1 MDQSAS
7 RSGRMTDAELIA
19 LATVVSVQRLAGE
32 SDLRNLGHL
41 QEDPRKGAAYERLVA
56 ELVERGVLPTDDI
69 FAPKSRREDEV
80 AGEVLPAVLKSS
92 D

>member
-1 MDQSAS
+1 MDQNARKS
-7 RSGRMTDAELIA
+7 RMTDAELIA
-19 LATVVSVQRLAGE
+19 LATLVSVQRLAGE
-32 SDLRNLGHL
+32 SDLRNLGHMT
-41 QEDPRKGAAYERLVA
+41 EDPRKGAAYGRLVE
-56 ELVERGVLPTDDI
+56 ELVERGVLPTDDL